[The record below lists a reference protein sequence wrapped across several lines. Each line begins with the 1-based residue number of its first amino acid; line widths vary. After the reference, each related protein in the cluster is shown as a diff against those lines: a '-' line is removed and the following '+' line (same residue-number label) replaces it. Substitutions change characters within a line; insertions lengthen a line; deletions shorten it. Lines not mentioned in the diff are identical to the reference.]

1 MCLGKINTR
10 RCKSHCVW
18 LYAICLVG
26 VLHFES
32 VFAKDTT
39 YDLSIPQGTLS
50 QMLNNLAKQTDH
62 SLIFPTD
69 KFDQSVHDPLV
80 GILTLRTALDELL
93 CETGLS
99 AVITDRQVIAISVE
113 PNINDIKGVCNMKK
127 SKKAPEQVA
136 LKNNKAKVSAACALA
151 FFLCGNSNT
160 ALSAEPAAILE
171 EIVVTARKREENLRD
186 VPLSISAMTDSDMDA
201 QGITTLQD
209 IGDSTP
215 GLDFAQAFGRQDF
228 RPAIRGQ
235 ANILGRANAG
245 LFLDGIIIERGSA
258 SFPLAA
264 LERVEVVKGPQSAL
278 YGRSTLAGAIN
289 YVLKKPGDEFEGNVS
304 IDGGQRGYAKV
315 EGHFSGPVS
324 DTLGLALTLSRYQR
338 DGEYS
343 NTLAANAFGTP
354 AISNK
359 VGGEETNSAALV
371 FDFQPSERLSITG
384 HAAYDDSD
392 DDQFAIALQDAGL
405 NNCFRVGVDT
415 DSAGN
420 VLTQPAP
427 PAGTPEASAGSVNSA
442 GYNGS
447 GYFCGEVTTENALG
461 ADGTTNL
468 ETSFFDDSGSESE
481 SLRLGLRVNYE
492 LSDAYTLTGILGY
505 NSTEEST
512 RSDSTFGGGD
522 ISFPVVGVGSP
533 FFVQGF
539 GAPPTIQSR
548 VGFIVG
554 NDDEF
559 DDNSQEIRLSYDNG
573 GNLQYMIGVY
583 RYSSESE
590 GTQATS
596 FDTQTSTFNGITAFS
611 PFNPTFSPATLS
623 TSAFYEGGPFG
634 EQGANEVNSTSIF
647 GSFDWALNETW
658 SISAEARFN
667 KDEFDFD
674 PRDGTGAVTG
684 DFDSFLPKVTIS
696 NKLSEDSL
704 VYLNVA
710 KGNKPGTLNTQNGVP
725 TADVLVDEETAIS
738 TELGFKSTMMD
749 GRLVANVALYNID
762 WTDLQLTT
770 TRAATVNGQARTFS
784 ILQNVGEA
792 TINGLEVGLDFAATN
807 SWTVKFGYAYTDSNI
822 DEFIQSVDAGA
833 SAGSAF
839 REAALIFGYQADGN
853 VNITGTQ
860 LPQTSEHQ
868 LNFSNIFTGELS
880 NDWSWTGRVDVNY
893 NSERFAQV
901 YNLASTGDRTI
912 VNTRLGFQNDTMA
925 LELWADNLLDDDT
938 PTALI
943 RYVQGNDLTF
953 NPFNRAIGVTLPEKR
968 RVGVTARYN
977 F

>member
-1 MCLGKINTR
+1 MYT
-10 RCKSHCVW
+10 KSKSRARTLALCI
-18 LYAICLVG
+18 A
-26 VLHFES
+26 S
-32 VFAKDTT
+32 V
-39 YDLSIPQGTLS
+39 GTL
-50 QMLNNLAKQTDH
+50 
-62 SLIFPTD
+62 IPT
-69 KFDQSVHDPLV
+69 
-80 GILTLRTALDELL
+80 GN
-93 CETGLS
+93 
-99 AVITDRQVIAISVE
+99 VIAQQ
-113 PNINDIKGVCNMKK
+113 D
-127 SKKAPEQVA
+127 
-136 LKNNKAKVSAACALA
+136 SATL
-151 FFLCGNSNT
+151 
-160 ALSAEPAAILE
+160 LE
-171 EIVVTARKREENLRD
+171 EIIVTARKREERLQD
-186 VPLSISAMTDSDMDA
+186 APIAISALTSSDLDS
-201 QGITTLQD
+201 QGIATLQD
-209 IGDSTP
+209 IGDATP

-235 ANILGRANAG
+235 ANISGRANAG
-245 LFLDGIIIERGSA
+245 LFLDGIIVEQGSA
-258 SFPLAA
+258 NFPLAA

-289 YVLKKPGDEFEGNVS
+289 YVLKKPGEEFEGLISV
-304 IDGGQRGYAKV
+304 DGGQRGYVKA

-324 DTLGLALTLSRYQR
+324 DTLGVALTVSRYQR
-338 DGEYS
+338 DGEYT

-359 VGGEETNSAALV
+359 VGGEETNSATLV
-371 FDFQPSERLSITG
+371 FDFRPSERLSFNG
-384 HAAYDDSD
+384 HIAYDDSD
-392 DDQFAIALQDAGL
+392 DDQFAIALQDSSL
-405 NNCFRVGVDT
+405 NNCFRTGVDIDPST
-415 DSAGN
+415 GAPFA
-420 VLTQPAP
+420 QPAP
-427 PAGTPEASAGSVNSA
+427 PAGTPEASAGSVNFA

-447 GYFCGEVTTENALG
+447 GYFCGEATVEAALG

-468 ETSFFDDSGSESE
+468 ETSFFDDSGTESE
-481 SLRLGLRVNYE
+481 NLRLGLRVNYE
-492 LSDAYTLTGILGY
+492 LSDEYTLTGILGY
-505 NSTEEST
+505 NSTEESA

-522 ISFPVVGVGSP
+522 TRFPVVGVGSP
-533 FFVQGF
+533 FAVQGF
-539 GAPPTIQSR
+539 GAPATIQSR

-554 NDDEF
+554 NDTEL

-573 GNLQYMIGVY
+573 NNLQYMIGVY
-583 RYSSESE
+583 RYSSEDGDLQS
-590 GTQATS
+590 TS

-611 PFNPTFSPATLS
+611 PFNPTFSPATIS
-623 TSAFYEGGPFG
+623 TSAFFENTAF
-634 EQGANEVNSTSIF
+634 EDQGINKVDSMSVF
-647 GSFDWALNETW
+647 GSFDWVINDAW

-674 PRDGTGAVTG
+674 PRDGSAAITG
-684 DFDSFLPKVTIS
+684 DFDAFLPKITIS
-696 NKLSEDSL
+696 NNLNEDSL
-704 VYLNVA
+704 LYLNVA

-725 TADVLVDEETAIS
+725 AADVLVDEETAIS
-738 TELGFKSTMMD
+738 TEIGFKSTMMD
-749 GRLVANVALYNID
+749 GRLQANVALYNID

-792 TINGLEVGLDFAATN
+792 TINGLELGIDFAATS
-807 SWTVKFGYAYTDSNI
+807 SWAIKFGYAYTDSNI
-822 DEFIQSVDAGA
+822 DEFIQSVDAEA

-839 REAALIFGYQADGN
+839 REAALLFGYQADGN

-868 LNFSNIFTGELS
+868 LNFSNIFTGEL
-880 NDWSWTGRVDVNY
+880 NNGWGWSGRVDVNY

-912 VNTRLGFQNDTMA
+912 VNARLGFQNDTMA
-925 LELWADNLLDDDT
+925 LEFWANNLLDDDT